1 VQQEAQDIKALRLA
15 ARRRP
20 AALRWYQLAHA
31 PRWVKQNQHGLA
43 ELEQKQRNIHSFT
56 ANLALATRPV
66 HLQ

>member
-1 VQQEAQDIKALRLA
+1 
-15 ARRRP
+15 
-20 AALRWYQLAHA
+20 
-31 PRWVKQNQHGLA
+31 VKQNQHGLA